1 MDLKSTYSVYK
12 FCLKWKEIYISL
24 KFNNINCYASI
35 SLKVD
40 RATQQIQR
48 PIEVKNTNDNHIEN
62 CLAKEDAFFET
73 KEFLNTVK
81 KQIR

>member
-1 MDLKSTYSVYK
+1 MFYADYQLV
-12 FCLKWKEIYISL
+12 
-24 KFNNINCYASI
+24 NCYASI

-48 PIEVKNTNDNHIEN
+48 PIEVKNANDNHIEN
-62 CLAKEDAFFET
+62 CTAKEDAFFET

-81 KQIR
+81 KQLEMTINQQNICR